1 MGEATVKR
9 MGKAPENPANRQA
22 VGTMPPDDARELL
35 TVPEAAY
42 MLHISVRS
50 TWTRVWSR
58 DPEKR
63 LDSIYIG
70 SRRYVPRQAVMAYIR
85 RTCEQQGAR
94 AAAALYAMA
103 S

>member
-1 MGEATVKR
+1 MREAAVKQV
-9 MGKAPENPANRQA
+9 GKAPAIGA
-22 VGTMPPDDARELL
+22 VKPDDGRELL

-42 MLHISVRS
+42 VLHLSPRA

-58 DPEKR
+58 DAAKR
-63 LDSIYIG
+63 LDSIVLG

-85 RTCEQQGAR
+85 KMCQQQGAR
-94 AAAALYAMA
+94 DTAALYEMA